1 MKVKSIRLKSQFDSN
16 MQHLNSFECHM
27 QHFETCPEYTWS
39 ISPETRKQQTYFL
52 NVVLVFMLANVLL
65 VEDLHKSGQPLGYF
79 GGSDG
84 ERVYMLLY
92 IKPSVDVCR
101 I

>member
-1 MKVKSIRLKSQFDSN
+1 

-52 NVVLVFMLANVLL
+52 NFVLVFMLANVLL
-65 VEDLHKSGQPLGYF
+65 VEDLDKSGKPLGYLVALMVKE
-79 GGSDG
+79 SKCCCT
-84 ERVYMLLY
+84 L
-92 IKPSVDVCR
+92 S
-101 I
+101 